1 MNEELDLSKYQDF
14 DKLLSKKYGDKVY
27 TGFGKAEQ
35 FERVNKVPLECI
47 SINNVLGGGLPEG
60 RIIELLGEPS
70 SGKSLI
76 CNHIVSSYQKL
87 GKMCLWIDVER
98 ALDPDFV
105 QYCGVDLNRL
115 AKVAPNSAEEAFEI
129 MRTAM
134 KAKDE
139 EGNPILSLV
148 ILDSVAGLFT
158 SDEYEK
164 DMGQAQVGKLARF
177 LSQSLKQITAIAA
190 ENNITVCFINQ
201 LRATNLM
208 GYGPSKG
215 GTGGNA
221 LPYYASVR
229 IMVKRASYLEEKKEK
244 IGHTMSIET
253 IKNKTSQPFK
263 KCEVNA
269 IYPTVRNGKVFAG
282 VDVFSDVIHQAI
294 DADIIKQGGAWFT
307 LPNGEKANGLTKL
320 YKHYLDNL
328 DQFDSLYNEVVKLN
342 KPEEDASEES

>member
-1 MNEELDLSKYQDF
+1 MSEEIKNEFDLSKYKDF
-14 DKLLSKKYGDKVY
+14 DKLLGKKFGNKVY
-27 TGFGKAEQ
+27 TGFGKAEE
-35 FERVNKVPLECI
+35 FERVEKIPLKCI
-47 SINNVLGGGLPEG
+47 SLNNILGGGLPSG

-76 CNHIVSSYQKL
+76 CNHIVSSFQSL

-98 ALDPDFV
+98 ALDPDFMG
-105 QYCGVDLNRL
+105 YCGVDLNKL
-115 AKVAPNSAEEAFEI
+115 AKVVPNSAEEAFEV

-134 KAKDE
+134 LAKDE

-148 ILDSVAGLFT
+148 VLDSVAGLFT

-177 LSQSLKQITAIAA
+177 LSQSLKQITTIAA
-190 ENNITVCFINQ
+190 ENNITVCLINQ

-221 LPYYASVR
+221 IPYYASVR
-229 IMVKRASYLEEKKEK
+229 LMVKRAGYIEEKKEK
-244 IGHTMSIET
+244 TGHTMSIET
-253 IKNKTSQPFK
+253 VKNKTAPPFK

-269 IYPTVRNGKVFAG
+269 VYPTVRNGEVFAG
-282 VDVFSDVIHQAI
+282 LDVFSDVIHLAI
-294 DADIIKQGGAWFT
+294 DNDLIKQGGAWFT

-320 YKHYLDNL
+320 YKHYQDHQE
-328 DQFDSLYNEVVKLN
+328 QFDELYNEVVELN
-342 KPEEDASEES
+342 NSNGK